1 MPRTALPT
9 QSEPTTPSDSSGD
22 AQVHPIDRLMDR
34 ASLALAETRYFDA
47 ANDAAHA
54 LNRARRENDFERMA
68 RICLPLQEARRQIR
82 QFAAEAATDA
92 ETPVVVVSHPG
103 DLRGPLQPG
112 CYLIQPPM
120 IGADARVLR
129 ETAFKR
135 RIAVSVLARE
145 PLTRKGLWPI
155 VGVGEVSV
163 RVQIEP
169 PVPLERRD
177 DHITKDGYEGPVALA
192 WFEAAG
198 EALGDNAIAA
208 FDENLHPHWKV
219 DELMEALEA
228 CPEHEK
234 LHQALASAC
243 REAAGS
249 SEPTGRRPSPFDNPF
264 SF

>member
-1 MPRTALPT
+1 VPPDADAD
-9 QSEPTTPSDSSGD
+9 QSDSFSPAAVPPGVRD
-22 AQVHPIDRLMDR
+22 AHPIDRLMDR

-82 QFAAEAATDA
+82 QLATDTA
-92 ETPVVVVSHPG
+92 AVRLVAHPE
-103 DLRGPLQPG
+103 DIRGSLEPA

-135 RIAVSVLARE
+135 RVPVSVLARE

-155 VGVGEVSV
+155 VGVGEISV
-163 RVQIEP
+163 RVQIAP
-169 PVPLERRD
+169 PVPLERADDRITRD
-177 DHITKDGYEGPVALA
+177 RFEGPVPIE

-198 EALGDNAIAA
+198 EALGDSAIAA
-208 FDENLHPHWKV
+208 LDPALHPHWRV

-228 CPEHEK
+228 VPEHER
-234 LHQALASAC
+234 LHQALAAAC
-243 REAAGS
+243 RDAAGT
-249 SEPTGRRPSPFDNPF
+249 EPPVGRRPSPLDNPF

>member
-1 MPRTALPT
+1 MRRALPT
-9 QSEPTTPSDSSGD
+9 QSEKPEPGT
-22 AQVHPIDRLMDR
+22 AEVHPIDQLMDR

-47 ANDAAHA
+47 ANDAANA
-54 LNRARRENDFERMA
+54 LNRARRTNDFERMN

-82 QFAAEAATDA
+82 QIATDA
-92 ETPVVVVSHPG
+92 ASGAGTVQVVSHPG
-103 DLRGPLQPG
+103 DLPGPLEPG

-129 ETAFKR
+129 ETAYKR
-135 RIAVSVLARE
+135 RIAVAVLARE
-145 PLTRKGLWPI
+145 PLTRKRLWPM
-155 VGVGEVSV
+155 VGVGIVSI
-163 RVQIEP
+163 RAQIAP

-177 DHITKDGYEGPVALA
+177 DHITKDGYEGPVSVA

-198 EALGDNAIAA
+198 EALGDSAIAA
-208 FDENLHPHWKV
+208 LDADLHPHWRV
-219 DELMEALEA
+219 DELMEALDA

-243 REAAGS
+243 REAIGVP
-249 SEPTGRRPSPFDNPF
+249 EPVGRRPSPFDNPF

>member
-1 MPRTALPT
+1 VPT
-9 QSEPTTPSDSSGD
+9 DPNTDEPSLASPPD
-22 AQVHPIDRLMDR
+22 AGAHPVDRLMDR
-34 ASLALAETRYFDA
+34 ASHALAETRYFDA
-47 ANDAAHA
+47 ANHAAHA

-82 QFAAEAATDA
+82 QLATDTGIVRLIA
-92 ETPVVVVSHPG
+92 HP
-103 DLRGPLQPG
+103 DDIRGSLEPA

-135 RIAVSVLARE
+135 RVPVSVLARE

-155 VGVGEVSV
+155 VGVGEISV
-163 RVQIEP
+163 RVQIDP
-169 PVPLERRD
+169 PVPLDRVD
-177 DHITKDGYEGPVALA
+177 DHITKDRFEGDIPLA

-198 EALGDNAIAA
+198 EALGDSAIDKLAPG
-208 FDENLHPHWKV
+208 LHPHWRV

-228 CPEHEK
+228 VPEHEK
-234 LHQALASAC
+234 LHQALAKAC
-243 REAAGS
+243 REAVGV
-249 SEPTGRRPSPFDNPF
+249 EPPRGRRPSALDNPF